1 MKYGILED
9 VMETIGLLAGIGTL
23 PVEFVEAV
31 KSQGYRVVCIAV
43 IPGIDERLK
52 TKADVYYEISAFKL
66 NKVIKTLVSE
76 NVKEVTMIGKV
87 TKEWLFKNHPIP
99 DLRAIKVLN
108 RLRKMD
114 MKDDT
119 VTLVLVEELAK
130 DGISVLDQTKY
141 LKPLMPGPQVFT
153 KRKPTEDQLKDVAF
167 GFKAAKAI
175 GAMDLGQTVVIK
187 NQAVMAVEAIEGTDA
202 CIRRGGQLAR
212 GGAVV
217 VKTAKPSQDTRFD
230 MPAVGLKTLHS
241 MEESG
246 CAVLAIEAY
255 HTLFAERE
263 AVLKEADQKGI
274 VILSVEQENL

>member
-52 TKADVYYEISAFKL
+52 TKADAYYEISAFKL

-153 KRKPTEDQLKDVAF
+153 KKKPTEDQLKDVAF